1 MMSAYKKYFAEHRE
15 EHLKQLQEWLTIPSI
30 SALSEHRNDI
40 DSAAKW
46 LADALTK
53 AGMDKVEVHESEGNP
68 IVYAEHMRAPG
79 KPTVL
84 IYGHYDVQP
93 VDPLHL
99 WTTPPFEPNIRDG
112 KLYARGATDDKGQ
125 LFLHVKAVE
134 ALLREKGELP
144 VNVKFCVEGE
154 EEVSGVTLPKFL
166 ADNKEKLAADAVI
179 ISDSSLLEKGKP
191 SICTGLRGICS
202 MEITVSTART
212 DLHSGLYG
220 GAVPNSLH
228 ALVALLASLHDEK
241 GRVSVE
247 GYYEGV
253 PELTELEIADLASYN
268 PDERKLAEDLGLESL
283 YGEAGYSFTERTGAR
298 PTLELNGVYGGF
310 QGEGTKTVIPK
321 EAHAKIT
328 CRLVGNQDPG
338 RTMDRVERHLRKH
351 IQPGAKLTF
360 RPGDQ
365 APAFSC
371 DPSDPMLQLAAD
383 AYEEVYG
390 VRAVFTKD
398 GGSIPVVAEF
408 ARVLAVPVVMMGF
421 GLPDE
426 NLHAPDEH
434 LNLDNFDKGL
444 ITLVTYLEK
453 LGQR

>member
-1 MMSAYKKYFAEHRE
+1 MSELEHYFASHRE
-15 EHLKQLQEWLTIPSI
+15 AHLNELKEWLSIPSV
-30 SALSEHRNDI
+30 SALSAHKPDI
-40 DSAAKW
+40 EAAAKW
-46 LADALTK
+46 LADSLER
-53 AGMDKVEVHESEGNP
+53 AGMETVEIHETGGNP
-68 IVYAEHMRAPG
+68 IVYAEHLRAPG
-79 KPTVL
+79 KPTLL

-99 WTTPPFEPNIRDG
+99 WTTPPFEPEVRDG

-134 ALLREKGELP
+134 ALLRQEGELP
-144 VNVKFCVEGE
+144 VNVKFCIEGE
-154 EEVSGVTLPKFL
+154 EEVSGVSLPKFL
-166 ADNKEKLAADAVI
+166 EEHREKLAADAVI

-202 MEITVSTART
+202 MEISVTTART

-220 GAVPNSLH
+220 GAVPNALH
-228 ALVALLASLHDEK
+228 TIVALLATLHDEQ
-241 GRVSVE
+241 GRVGVD

-253 PELTELEIADLASYN
+253 PELSELEKADLASYN
-268 PDERKLAEDLGLESL
+268 PDEQKLAAELGLTEL
-283 YGEAGYSFTERTGAR
+283 YGEAGFSFTERTGAR
-298 PTLELNGVYGGF
+298 PTLEINGLYGGF
-310 QGEGTKTVIPK
+310 QGEGTKTVIPR
-321 EAHAKIT
+321 EAHAKLT
-328 CRLVGNQDPG
+328 SRLVGAQDPAQI
-338 RTMDRVERHLRKH
+338 MERVEQHLRKH
-351 IQPGAKLTF
+351 LQPGARLEF

-390 VRAVFTKD
+390 TRAVFTKD
-398 GGSIPVVAEF
+398 GGSIPVVATF
-408 ARVLAVPVVMMGF
+408 SRVLEVPVVMMGF

-444 ITLVTYLEK
+444 LTLVSYMK
-453 LGQR
+453 KVGQR